1 MESSCT
7 CLSYHFSIL
16 DIVIKIIVLPGSI
29 TWSLHCRSEV
39 FSTNSGLKRS
49 WLICPYKISSFVL
62 WLVLQVNYLLTMRWK
77 VITILQL
84 ATTWPNEHFDL
95 QVCVSTA
102 NRNFPGRM
110 GHKEG
115 QIYLASPYTAA
126 ASGLTGLV
134 TDPREFLLYKCLIIH
149 VKARWSLNVLYL
161 NRILE
166 DFVFQRSKDW
176 QNVGSSSSLS
186 YSYIYLLVESEKTE
200 TLASHSWATWFSLC
214 LIRKTWFKE

>member
-1 MESSCT
+1 MPYSMESSCT

-95 QVCVSTA
+95 QVCVSTT
-102 NRNFPGRM
+102 NRNFPRRI
-110 GHKEG
+110 GHKERSNLSCIS
-115 QIYLASPYTAA
+115 IYSCSIRINWSRYWSP
-126 ASGLTGLV
+126 
-134 TDPREFLLYKCLIIH
+134 R
-149 VKARWSLNVLYL
+149 
-161 NRILE
+161 
-166 DFVFQRSKDW
+166 VFA
-176 QNVGSSSSLS
+176 V
-186 YSYIYLLVESEKTE
+186 
-200 TLASHSWATWFSLC
+200 
-214 LIRKTWFKE
+214 